1 MNKALAGVTLISGPI
16 VAIFGAG
23 ISSRANNA
31 ASTPDTDWYYSCING
46 VGIGVVLLGLGM
58 FFIGAMVF
66 ARKR

>member
-1 MNKALAGVTLISGPI
+1 MSKTLAGVTLISGPI

-46 VGIGVVLLGLGM
+46 VGIAFVLLGLAM
-58 FFIGAMVF
+58 FFVGAMAF
-66 ARKR
+66 ARRK